1 MKLLV
6 TGATGFLG
14 ATLVPMLREAGHEVR
29 ALVRSGAKVPGAEV
43 VKGNVRD
50 PGSVHRALE
59 GVQGLYH
66 LAGLV
71 SRDPADG
78 RKMYELHVDGTRQL
92 LEAAARAKLQR
103 IVLASSSGTIGV
115 SRVRRVATEADD
127 YPIETVGRWPYY
139 LSKIYEEKI
148 ALELSRR
155 GLPIVILNP
164 SLLLGPGDARM
175 SSTQDIFRFL
185 VGRIPVMPRGGVSF
199 VDVRDAA
206 KAFVSALTHG
216 KVGERHLLGAA
227 NWEFTEFFARLG
239 RISHR
244 APPLL
249 RMPSSLKVSAAH
261 FLEKWARDRGR
272 EPDLPASDVEMGEC
286 WFFIDSSKSERL
298 LGFRPRDPVETLT
311 DTVRYVQRNFI
322 ASDSAPFG
330 SARAP
335 AKPSPSEGP

>member
-14 ATLVPMLREAGHEVR
+14 STLVPMLRQAGHDVR
-29 ALVRSGAKVPGAEV
+29 VLVRSGVEVPEV
-43 VKGNVRD
+43 ETVKGDVRD
-50 PGSVHRALE
+50 PDSVLRALAGVE
-59 GVQGLYH
+59 GVYH

-71 SRDPADG
+71 SRDPADA
-78 RKMYELHVDGTRQL
+78 RKMYELHVDGTRNL
-92 LEAAARAKLQR
+92 LTAAARAGLKR

-115 SRVRRVATEADD
+115 SRVRRVASEEDD
-127 YPIETVGRWPYY
+127 YPIEAVGRWPYY

-148 ALELSRR
+148 AIDFARR

-185 VGRIPVMPRGGVSF
+185 MGRIPVMPRGGISF

-206 KAFVSALTHG
+206 RAFVAALTRG
-216 KVGERHLLGAA
+216 NVGERHLLGAA
-227 NWEFTEFFARLG
+227 NWEFSEFFARLG
-239 RISHR
+239 RIAHR
-244 APPLL
+244 APPLF
-249 RMPSSLKVSAAH
+249 RMPSPLKVAAAH
-261 FLEKWARDRGR
+261 WMERWARDQGR

-298 LGFRPRDPVETLT
+298 LGFEPRDPVETLT
-311 DTVRYVQRNFI
+311 DTVRYVRRHFL
-322 ASDSAPFG
+322 
-330 SARAP
+330 
-335 AKPSPSEGP
+335 AKGA

>member
-14 ATLVPMLREAGHEVR
+14 STLVPMLRQAGHDVR
-29 ALVRSGAKVPGAEV
+29 VLVRSGVEVPEV
-43 VKGNVRD
+43 ETVKGDVRD
-50 PGSVHRALE
+50 PDSVLRALAGVE
-59 GVQGLYH
+59 GVYH

-71 SRDPADG
+71 SRDPADA
-78 RKMYELHVDGTRQL
+78 RKMYELHVDGTRNL
-92 LEAAARAKLQR
+92 LTAAARAGLKR

-115 SRVRRVATEADD
+115 SRVRRVASEEDD

-148 ALELSRR
+148 AIDFARR

-185 VGRIPVMPRGGVSF
+185 MGRIPVMPRGGISF

-206 KAFVSALTHG
+206 RAFVAALTRG
-216 KVGERHLLGAA
+216 NVGERHLLGAA
-227 NWEFTEFFARLG
+227 NWEFSEFFARLG
-239 RISHR
+239 RIAHR
-244 APPLL
+244 APPLF
-249 RMPSSLKVSAAH
+249 RMPSPLKVAAAH
-261 FLEKWARDRGR
+261 WMERWARDQGR

-286 WFFIDSSKSERL
+286 WFFIDSSKSQRL
-298 LGFRPRDPVETLT
+298 LGFEPRDPVETLT
-311 DTVRYVQRNFI
+311 DTVRYVRRHFL
-322 ASDSAPFG
+322 
-330 SARAP
+330 
-335 AKPSPSEGP
+335 AKGA

>member
-14 ATLVPMLREAGHEVR
+14 STLVPMLREEGHDIRV
-29 ALVRSGAKVPGAEV
+29 LVRSGAPFPDAEV
-43 VKGNVRD
+43 VKGDVRD
-50 PGSVHRALE
+50 PDSVRRALA
-59 GVQGLYH
+59 GVEGLYH

-71 SRDPADG
+71 SRDPADA
-78 RKMYELHVDGTRQL
+78 RTMYDLHVEGTRNL
-92 LEAAARAKLQR
+92 LTAAAHAGLRR

-115 SRVRRVATEADD
+115 SRVRRVATEEDD
-127 YPIETVGRWPYY
+127 YPIETVGNWPYY

-148 ALELSRR
+148 AIEFSRR
-155 GLPIVILNP
+155 GLPVVILNP

-185 VGRIPVMPRGGVSF
+185 MGRIPVMPRGGISF

-206 KAFVSALTHG
+206 KAFVAALSRG
-216 KVGERHLLGAA
+216 NVGERHLLGAA

-239 RISHR
+239 RIAHR
-244 APPLL
+244 PPPLL
-249 RMPSSLKVSAAH
+249 RVPSPLKIAAAH
-261 FLEKWARDRGR
+261 WMERWARDRGR

-298 LGFRPRDPVETLT
+298 LGFHPRDPVETLT
-311 DTVRYVQRNFI
+311 DTVHYVRRHFI
-322 ASDSAPFG
+322 AKGA
-330 SARAP
+330 
-335 AKPSPSEGP
+335 